1 MSVKKI
7 KKGLSL
13 PIAGRPDQS
22 QIERKTVTRVALLG
36 DDYVGMKP
44 ALAVAIGDDVLLGQ
58 TLFTDRRNS
67 SIRFTSPG
75 SGRVAEINRGARRS
89 FESIVIDLDDKED
102 EITFESFPESC
113 LSGINRESVIKLLT
127 ESGLWTSLR
136 ARPYG
141 KIADPDTE
149 PHSIFVNAMDTNP
162 LAPSFEKTLEGR
174 EEEFKHGLSVISR
187 LTRGKLY
194 LCKEKGARIPSTRM
208 VHLTVEEFSGPH
220 PAGNVGT
227 HIHFLDPVDK
237 HKTVW
242 HISADDLIAVGI
254 LFATGRLSTERVL
267 SLAGPSV
274 SNPRLIRTRLGA
286 SIEDIIFD
294 EYDFGGRKE
303 LETRVISGS
312 VFSGHT
318 ATGTKNYLGRYHR
331 QITALPEGRQKI
343 MLAWAR
349 PGLEMFSV
357 KNIVLSKLFSG
368 KRFNFDTAIKGCVRA
383 IIPNGSYEKVM
394 PLDILPTQ
402 LLRALHINDFEEAE
416 KLGCLELI
424 EEDLALCTFVCPSKL
439 DYGPILR
446 TSLSRIEKEG

>member
-1 MSVKKI
+1 MSTKKI
-7 KKGLSL
+7 KRGLSL
-13 PIAGRPDQS
+13 PIAGKPDQR
-22 QIERKTVTRVALLG
+22 QIDQKTVTRVALLA
-36 DDYVGMKP
+36 DDYIDMKP
-44 ALAVAIGDDVLLGQ
+44 ALAVALGDDVLLGQ
-58 TLFTDRRNS
+58 TLFTDRKNT
-67 SIRFTSPG
+67 SIKFTSPG
-75 SGRVAEINRGARRS
+75 AGRVVEINRGAKRR
-89 FESIVIDLDDKED
+89 FESIVIDLDDEEG
-102 EITFESFPESC
+102 EIIFESFPETRLC
-113 LSGINRESVIKLLT
+113 GLHRKTVVKLLT

-141 KIADPDTE
+141 KVADPGTE
-149 PHSIFVNAMDTNP
+149 PHSIFINAMDTNP
-162 LAPSFEKTLEGR
+162 LAPSFEKTLEGM
-174 EEEFKHGLSVISR
+174 EKEFKHGLSVISR
-187 LTRGKLY
+187 LTTGKIY
-194 LCKEKGARIPSTRM
+194 LCKEKDASIPTTKA
-208 VHLTVEEFSGPH
+208 VQVTVEEFYGPH

-242 HISADDLIAVGI
+242 HISADDVIAVGI
-254 LFATGRLSTERVL
+254 LFATGKLFVDRVL

-274 SNPRLIRTRLGA
+274 GNPRLIKTRLGA
-286 SIEDIIFD
+286 FIKDIVSH
-294 EYDFGGRKE
+294 EYDFGGQNE
-303 LETRVISGS
+303 SDTRIISGS

-331 QITALPEGRQKI
+331 QITALPEGRERV

-349 PGLEMFSV
+349 PGLDMYSV
-357 KNIVLSKLFSG
+357 KNLFISKIFSA
-368 KRFNFDTAIKGCVRA
+368 KKFSFDTAMKGCVRA

-402 LLRALHINDFEEAE
+402 LLRSIHINDFEEAE

-446 TSLSRIEKEG
+446 TCLSRIEKDG